1 MLLKLQ
7 SELKVFYLDDGT
19 LSGNLE
25 DVFSD
30 FQLVE
35 REAADLGF
43 QLNHTKFELVC
54 GTRDS
59 MVAPRHKR
67 FNVASRSRPS
77 GGRKCRNPR
86 ITVGS
91 KRSVHEFIN
100 EKIRLLGLMGERLQL
115 L

>member
-25 DVFSD
+25 DVLCE